1 MISSRIQ
8 PLCPGIYSP
17 RRHILWPAAAL
28 LISWVAAMSAAA
40 QTSPVTADSARPQAE
55 IIGGAWVYS
64 TSGEYHNVREDLVD
78 AIQSYGMVVSYTAH
92 AAAML
97 ERTAEAVGAIKQ
109 VFSFADT
116 LLFCKADLTYQLTLT
131 NPHNLVL
138 CPYAISVYALRD
150 DEDTIYISFRKP
162 DLNIPQYAAVH
173 QLLED
178 IVLEA
183 IE

>member
-1 MISSRIQ
+1 MIKSRIQ
-8 PLCPGIYSP
+8 PPASRLSSP
-17 RRHILWPAAAL
+17 RWRIFGPAATL
-28 LISWVAAMSAAA
+28 LLAWLAAMSAGA
-40 QTSPVTADSARPQAE
+40 QTAPVSSTPQAE

-64 TSGEYHNVREDLVD
+64 TAGEYHNVREDVID

-109 VFSFADT
+109 VFAFADT
-116 LLFCKADLTYQLTLT
+116 LLFCKADLTYELTLS

-162 DLNIPQYAAVH
+162 DLHIPQYAAVH

>member
-1 MISSRIQ
+1 MIHAPTQPPCAGLFSRR
-8 PLCPGIYSP
+8 LC
-17 RRHILWPAAAL
+17 ILRPAATLFIFWVTAL
-28 LISWVAAMSAAA
+28 SASA
-40 QTSPVTADSARPQAE
+40 QTEPAIDPARPQAE

-64 TSGEYHNVREDLVD
+64 TEGEYHNVREDVVD

-97 ERTAEAVGAIKQ
+97 ERTAEAVGAIKR
-109 VFSFADT
+109 VYAFADT
-116 LLFCKADLTYQLTLT
+116 LLFCKADLTYQLTLAH
-131 NPHNLVL
+131 PHSLVL
-138 CPYAISVYALRD
+138 CPYAISVYSLRD

-162 DLNIPQYAAVH
+162 DLHIPQYAPVH